1 MSHISD
7 NYYGEMND
15 LSIEDLLLIIS
26 DQKEDKESSQDGFI
40 ELYRRYSKDL
50 TRAVAGFLKSKGI
63 YNDELHKSIISNV
76 FLEVYENPLSFNYD
90 DKSHQSEESAFKAW
104 LYIIARN
111 EFSDLMRQSIKYTE
125 THTLGIE
132 NDLIERYAEV
142 DVEEGLVSGNRKL
155 LDSALS
161 VLSERECHILLSCFD
176 YYEDGKN
183 TPSDVLDYLCEYWG
197 TTRDNVRQ
205 IKKRSLD
212 KVRFRLEVLSKIK
225 SEK

>member
-1 MSHISD
+1 
-7 NYYGEMND
+7 MND

-26 DQKEDKESSQDGFI
+26 DQKENKERSQEGFI
-40 ELYRRYSKDL
+40 ELYRRYSDNL
-50 TRAVAGFLKSKGI
+50 TQAVAGYLKSKDI
-63 YNDELHKSIISNV
+63 YNDEMHKSIISNV

-90 DKSHQSEESAFKAW
+90 NKKHQSEESAFKAW
-104 LYIIARN
+104 IYVIARN
-111 EFSDLMRQSIKYTE
+111 EFADLMRHSIKFTE
-125 THTLGIE
+125 IHTFGIE

-142 DVEEGLVSGNRKL
+142 DMEEEIVSGNRKL

-161 VLSERECHILLSCFD
+161 VLSDRECHILLTCFD
-176 YYEDGKN
+176 YFEDGKN

-212 KVRFRLEVLSKIK
+212 KVRLRLEVLSKIK
-225 SEK
+225 TEK

>member
-1 MSHISD
+1 
-7 NYYGEMND
+7 MND

-26 DQKEDKESSQDGFI
+26 DQKEDKERSQNGFV
-40 ELYRRYSKDL
+40 ELYRRFSEDV
-50 TRAVAGFLKSKGI
+50 TQSVAGFLKSKGI
-63 YNDELHKSIISNV
+63 FNDELHKSIVSNV

-90 DKSHQSEESAFKAW
+90 NKSHQSEESAFKAW

-111 EFSDLMRQSIKYTE
+111 EFADLMRHSIKYTE

-132 NDLIERYAEV
+132 SDLIERYAEI
-142 DVEEGLVSGNRKL
+142 DIEEEVLSGNRKL

-161 VLSERECHILLSCFD
+161 VLSDRERHILLACFD

-212 KVRFRLEVLSKIK
+212 KVRLRLEVLSKTK
-225 SEK
+225 TEK